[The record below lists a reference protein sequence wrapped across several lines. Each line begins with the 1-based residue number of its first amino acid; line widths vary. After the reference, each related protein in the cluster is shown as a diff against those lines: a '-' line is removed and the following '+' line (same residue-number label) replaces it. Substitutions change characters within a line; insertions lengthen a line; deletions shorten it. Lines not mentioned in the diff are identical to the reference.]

1 MQPEYKVGY
10 SYKVITAGTYA
21 GNTCEVGDM
30 LIAISVSNPI
40 SDSDWTVIQSNI
52 DGAVTAKFSTSDI
65 GKIPVVDENNTLIAS
80 IDPTALAKSTDLI
93 SLQTLLEAADI
104 TLKTEL
110 ENKIAAV
117 TPAWE
122 ILS

>member
-1 MQPEYKVGY
+1 MHSIGY
-10 SYKVITAGTYA
+10 PYKVIAAGTYA

-30 LIAISVSNPI
+30 LITISVSNPI

-52 DGAVTAKFSTSDI
+52 DGAVTARFSTSDI
-65 GKIPVVDENNTLIAS
+65 GKIPVVDESNTLIAS
-80 IDPTALAKSTDLI
+80 IDPTTLAKSTDLI
-93 SLQTLLEAADI
+93 SLHTLLEAADT
-104 TLKTEL
+104 TLKTDL

-117 TPAWE
+117 TPVWE